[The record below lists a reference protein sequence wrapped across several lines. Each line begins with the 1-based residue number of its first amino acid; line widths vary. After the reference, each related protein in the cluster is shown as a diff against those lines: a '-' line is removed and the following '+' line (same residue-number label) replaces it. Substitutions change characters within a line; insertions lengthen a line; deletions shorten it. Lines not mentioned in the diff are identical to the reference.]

1 MTELPIELI
10 QRLPKTDL
18 HCHLDGSLRV
28 DTVID
33 LGRKANVK
41 LPTFERDELRK
52 LLVAAEQV
60 ASLDDYLRAFEIT
73 LSVMQTEEA
82 LERCA
87 FELAEDAWRENVRY
101 IEIRYSPLLHTR
113 EGLRP
118 AQVVEAV
125 LRGLRAAKR
134 SLGIRYGVI
143 LCAIRSFGPEASLR
157 IAELCVAFKNRGVVG
172 FDLAGSESGNPAKLH
187 RQAFQLVIDNNIN
200 CTAHAGESFG
210 PDSVHQALHKCG
222 AHRIG
227 HGTRLVENGDLLNYV
242 NDHRIPLEVCPSSNM
257 QTRAAASWETH
268 PVDFYVDYGLRVT
281 INTDNRLMS
290 DTTVTRELHLC
301 HRHYG
306 WSLHTIKEIIIA
318 GWKSAFM
325 PYREKADMVAEISR
339 ELATYQDPRG
349 ESAGRVGLVE
359 SGPALAPGPGPGSA
373 GRPKHQVPQVASGS
387 PSPPISPSAQGAPG
401 TQGS

>member
-1 MTELPIELI
+1 MTAAAEIPLELI

-18 HCHLDGSLRV
+18 HCHLDGSLRL
-28 DTVID
+28 DTVLD
-33 LGRKANVK
+33 LARGHDVK
-41 LPTFERDELRK
+41 LPTFDRAELRK
-52 LLVAAEQV
+52 LLVAADHV
-60 ASLDDYLRAFEIT
+60 ASLDDYLRAFDIT
-73 LSVMQTEEA
+73 LSVMQTEEG

-101 IEIRYSPLLHTR
+101 IEVRYSPLLHTR

-172 FDLAGSESGNPAKLH
+172 FDLAGSEVGNPAKVH

-242 NDHRIPLEVCPSSNM
+242 NDHRIPLEVCPSSNL
-257 QTRAAASWETH
+257 QTRAATSWETH
-268 PVDFYVDYGLRVT
+268 PVDFFVDYGLRVT

-290 DTTVTRELHLC
+290 DTTVSKELHLC

-306 WSLHTIKEIIIA
+306 WSLRTIKEIIIA

-339 ELATYQDPRG
+339 ELATFEDPRG
-349 ESAGRVGLVE
+349 EVTGRAGLVE
-359 SGPALAPGPGPGSA
+359 SDPVPPPPAAPPA
-373 GRPKHQVPQVASGS
+373 KPKLQVS
-387 PSPPISPSAQGAPG
+387 
-401 TQGS
+401 